1 MVTEDVPDFALMAGV
16 PAARIG
22 WVGHAGARLK
32 ADLVCPETGRRYRE
46 TAPER
51 LEEIA

>member
-1 MVTEDVPDFALMAGV
+1 LGP
-16 PAARIG
+16 
-22 WVGHAGARLK
+22 
-32 ADLVCPETGRRYRE
+32 DLVCPETGRRYRE